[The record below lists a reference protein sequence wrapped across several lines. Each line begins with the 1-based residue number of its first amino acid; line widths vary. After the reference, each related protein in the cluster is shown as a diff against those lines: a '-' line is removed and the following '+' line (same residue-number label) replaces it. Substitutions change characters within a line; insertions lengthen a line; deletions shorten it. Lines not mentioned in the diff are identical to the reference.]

1 MPKCSAF
8 GCNYTTKSKKSEQNP
23 NISLHNVP
31 KEKLRERWIKAARC
45 IRLSKDLRLCSQ
57 NFLPDDFEI
66 SVLLQKKLLGHSRW
80 KRKLKDNAVPT
91 IFAFTPVKKPRL
103 QSEQRAERRQR
114 QEVNI
119 SKFLKLLYFEYTL
132 FLIRT
137 RTIWL
142 SLRMFLF

>member
-23 NISLHNVP
+23 NISLHNFP
-31 KEKLRERWIKAARC
+31 KDEKLRKRWIKAARC
-45 IRLSKDLRLCSQ
+45 IRLSKDPRLCSQ
-57 NFLPDDFEI
+57 HFLPDDFEI

-103 QSEQRAERRQR
+103 QSEQRAERRQG
-114 QEVNI
+114 QQVNT
-119 SKFLKLLYFEYTL
+119 SKFLKLLYFDYTL
-132 FLIRT
+132 FL
-137 RTIWL
+137 
-142 SLRMFLF
+142 